1 MGNQRDRRK
10 VVLPVSGGRKV
21 DRGPA
26 DRGSIDTGENG
37 MNGSREKNNNLFS
50 VFLALH
56 TDNALTARMPD
67 LYVREFRLPVRRT
80 SHNNIIRRK

>member
-1 MGNQRDRRK
+1 MPERSP
-10 VVLPVSGGRKV
+10 VVSVVYKGSMAFFTSWIPAPVSV
-21 DRGPA
+21 
-26 DRGSIDTGENG
+26 TQTV
-37 MNGSREKNNNLFS
+37 S

-80 SHNNIIRRK
+80 SHNNIIRRNWEP